1 LYSSYSFFF
10 NEYLNDES
18 IQRDRLQSD
27 GKQKALV
34 GKNTSKGLSNCGFRF
49 VVFKGYRSVSKD
61 MGCFHRVRI
70 HLLDWILGVG
80 LFVMT
85 EQK

>member
-1 LYSSYSFFF
+1 LIKSFW
-10 NEYLNDES
+10 YRTDA
-18 IQRDRLQSD
+18 IQKFTLTPATHFKRR
-27 GKQKALV
+27 KQKALT
-34 GKNTSKGLSNCGFRF
+34 GKNTGKGLSNCGFRL

-61 MGCFHRVRI
+61 RGCFHRVRI